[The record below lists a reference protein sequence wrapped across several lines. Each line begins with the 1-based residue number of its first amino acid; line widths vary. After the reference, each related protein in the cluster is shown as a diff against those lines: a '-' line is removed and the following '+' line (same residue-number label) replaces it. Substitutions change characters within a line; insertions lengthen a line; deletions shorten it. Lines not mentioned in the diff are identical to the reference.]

1 MNKMGT
7 QTMLRLLR
15 EARDIGYD
23 IEVSLDFRWNMMNK
37 GAKRMPEDDL
47 NMEELDRRSVVVG
60 KAKTDIQ
67 KIIDDLLKELS
78 A

>member
-67 KIIDDLLKELS
+67 KIIDDLLKELN

>member
-1 MNKMGT
+1 MN
-7 QTMLRLLR
+7 TMIRLLR

>member
-1 MNKMGT
+1 
-7 QTMLRLLR
+7 MLRLLR

>member
-1 MNKMGT
+1 
-7 QTMLRLLR
+7 LLR